1 MPGEGQL
8 ESQVLKREQATAA
21 RRRQVLAAAL
31 QLYEEGGEES
41 ITIEA
46 LATRSA
52 TSVGSLYHH
61 YKGKEGIVSALY
73 QQCLEDFRQSSR
85 EAFTGQK
92 SAEDLVK
99 ALVRHYLL
107 WVEEHPG
114 ASRLLFRERHS
125 PAQQAHEISLRT
137 GTLDFVREVQGAVE
151 SGQLRKLPPALY
163 QPIVLGPAI
172 EFCRQWLSGRS
183 GKLKPSQ
190 AAEALAEAAWRG
202 VRA

>member
-1 MPGEGQL
+1 M
-8 ESQVLKREQATAA
+8 KREQATAA
-21 RRRQVLAAAL
+21 RRRQVLEAAL
-31 QLYEEGGEES
+31 QLYEEGGEAA

-73 QQCLEDFRQSSR
+73 HQCLEDFRQSSR
-85 EAFTGQK
+85 EALAGQK
-92 SAEDLVK
+92 TAEGVVK
-99 ALVRHYLL
+99 GLVRHYLL

-125 PAQQAHEISLRT
+125 PAQQAQETSLRA
-137 GTLDFVREVQGAVE
+137 GTLDFVREVQGAVRD
-151 SGQLRKLPPALY
+151 GQLQPFPPALY

-190 AAEALAEAAWRG
+190 VAEALADAAWRAI
-202 VRA
+202 RA

>member
-1 MPGEGQL
+1 M
-8 ESQVLKREQATAA
+8 KREQATAA
-21 RRRQVLAAAL
+21 RRQLVLAAAL
-31 QLYEEGGEES
+31 QLYEEGGEAA

-61 YKGKEGIVSALY
+61 YKGKEGIVAALY

-85 EAFTGQK
+85 QALTGQ
-92 SAEDLVK
+92 SGAESLVK

-107 WVEEHPG
+107 WVEEHPV

-125 PAQQAHEISLRT
+125 QIQQAHEAELRS
-137 GTLDFVREVQGAVE
+137 GTLDFVREVQRGVQ
-151 SGQLRKLPPALY
+151 SGQLRPLPPALY

-183 GKLKPSQ
+183 AKLHPSEV
-190 AAEALAEAAWRG
+190 ADALAEAAWRA